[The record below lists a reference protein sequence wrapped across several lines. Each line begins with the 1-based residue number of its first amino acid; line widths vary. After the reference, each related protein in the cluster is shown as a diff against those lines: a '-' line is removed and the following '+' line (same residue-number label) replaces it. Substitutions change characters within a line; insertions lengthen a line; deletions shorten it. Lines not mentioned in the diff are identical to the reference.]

1 VSLKDDE
8 TAIQLRRTTMT
19 IQSIPLNK
27 LRLSEHNVRKTGA
40 ETNLDELVA
49 NIEAHGVLQ
58 NLIGGTAKKK
68 GFFDIFAGGR
78 RLRALNRLAEAGKIA
93 KDYGVPVNVIEQSAE
108 GVAETSL
115 AENFIRLGMT
125 PTDECRA
132 FLHFLGTAGDIDAVA
147 KRFGQTRRFV
157 EGRLRLA
164 TLADAIFDT
173 LAAGEMTMEVAKAY
187 AATPDQAKQLAVFEE
202 VKNSWL
208 ATNAHE
214 IRKRILGAS
223 IPASHPVA
231 MLVGE
236 TRYTE
241 AGGRIARDLFT
252 AAESAEWLDGD
263 LAIEIAGTLLQ
274 EAAATHAET
283 TGIGTVIPLLA
294 KASSWSDR
302 EDLTQARLER
312 AALSDEAAARIEAIT
327 AEHAEIEATCET
339 TELDEDELSAINA
352 RVEALEREEAELR
365 NTEVLIDADRKAAL
379 TQFIVI
385 GEDGMP
391 YAEPQYW
398 EAPRARNTSG
408 DHNTDPKKVA
418 AKAQGLTGVLAD
430 ELSMARRDV
439 LALHIASDPAI
450 ALNLAIFA
458 LADRAVGKHHALGC
472 SLQVGNRNDPITRNG
487 LPDSPAG
494 GALAEIRKGLDTA
507 WADHQGVAERFDAF
521 CAADDEERARWLAV
535 CVASSIEAS
544 LGGTGL
550 GRHNPFHDHLG
561 QLLDIDVAA
570 WWRPSAGGYFARV
583 RKAGMQRTLDAIG
596 GPVLAA
602 KYASSKSA
610 EMADA
615 CEKLC
620 AGTAITEREIRE
632 AALAWLPNA
641 MRFDTASAED
651 PDDEQEIGGDENQ
664 GELCDDTGQEGEPV
678 TASSDW
684 FETYKALKAEVG
696 DSILL
701 FRMGDFYEMFGDDA
715 VAAAII
721 LDLALTQ
728 RGTGTAATEMVGI
741 PVHAA
746 EVHVARLIQEG
757 VSIAVAERAGDGQ
770 HAMVRVVLADRADG
784 ADDTGEDERVRS
796 LQAEAETEAA

>member
-1 VSLKDDE
+1 
-8 TAIQLRRTTMT
+8 
-19 IQSIPLNK
+19 
-27 LRLSEHNVRKTGA
+27 
-40 ETNLDELVA
+40 
-49 NIEAHGVLQ
+49 
-58 NLIGGTAKKK
+58 
-68 GFFDIFAGGR
+68 
-78 RLRALNRLAEAGKIA
+78 
-93 KDYGVPVNVIEQSAE
+93 
-108 GVAETSL
+108 
-115 AENFIRLGMT
+115 
-125 PTDECRA
+125 
-132 FLHFLGTAGDIDAVA
+132 
-147 KRFGQTRRFV
+147 
-157 EGRLRLA
+157 
-164 TLADAIFDT
+164 
-173 LAAGEMTMEVAKAY
+173 
-187 AATPDQAKQLAVFEE
+187 
-202 VKNSWL
+202 
-208 ATNAHE
+208 
-214 IRKRILGAS
+214 
-223 IPASHPVA
+223 
-231 MLVGE
+231 
-236 TRYTE
+236 
-241 AGGRIARDLFT
+241 
-252 AAESAEWLDGD
+252 
-263 LAIEIAGTLLQ
+263 
-274 EAAATHAET
+274 
-283 TGIGTVIPLLA
+283 
-294 KASSWSDR
+294 
-302 EDLTQARLER
+302 
-312 AALSDEAAARIEAIT
+312 
-327 AEHAEIEATCET
+327 
-339 TELDEDELSAINA
+339 
-352 RVEALEREEAELR
+352 
-365 NTEVLIDADRKAAL
+365 VLIDADRKAAL

-391 YAEPQYW
+391 YAEAQYW
-398 EAPRARNTSG
+398 EAPRARNASG
-408 DHNTDPKKVA
+408 DQNTDPKKVA